1 MVGLGLTYR
10 VTLIVVYKLITMI
23 NINNHFLY
31 ITCNKKHYDIL
42 YKIGEGVT

>member
-1 MVGLGLTYR
+1 MVGLVLTYW
-10 VTLIVVYKLITMI
+10 VTIIVIYKLITMI

-42 YKIGEGVT
+42 YKIGEEVT